1 MSVTYVPSTATL
13 VNIITTTP
21 RTLLLPPA
29 NERQGRV
36 ITVKDVSGL
45 ANTNPITISTQGTNT
60 FDGSSNIYTLSN
72 AYTAAT
78 FVSRNNNWLLTSA
91 TPINAVT
98 FSTLTG
104 LGTAGY
110 VSTSQL
116 TSTID
121 GLGSSDYVSSSQ
133 LISTVT
139 GIANN
144 VSGVT
149 GSQIN
154 STIDGLATTGY
165 VSSSQLF
172 STIAALGTAGGDV
185 TRWNL
190 FSTTN
195 GLGQIYLSSFLYPYA
210 LSTQLLSTT
219 RGLGILYLSTPSL
232 ASTVQNLGT
241 AGYLSTQHLF
251 SSIAGLGQIFISAPN
266 TVLASQ
272 ISTGVSTNY
281 LNALNSFVLTETAN
295 NIFTGELTV
304 STNLFVNDAP
314 LSLAYATTTPAF
326 PLSITSP
333 AGQPQTFR
341 MTAGT
346 GALTMSLD
354 GNSNATIAS
363 DVPNVSRNPLT
374 FQAYTINATTS
385 SFQFAPNIVANQTNN
400 TQIIGSTIS
409 TGAVLGNQIIFS
421 SLKGDGYE
429 LYNLTAPSTLSV
441 YSTVTGYAAS
451 MNVVST
457 TTLQS
462 TILGLPLYLGYLS
475 TFLQASGGD
484 VLKSMLYST
493 TAGLGTTYVSATNVV
508 LATHIS
514 TGVSTASMN
523 AVNSYVI
530 TETTNEIFTG
540 NLTVSTNLFVNEG
553 PVALNYTTVTPSF
566 PLSIT
571 SPVGQ
576 SQNFRMTA
584 GTGALTMTLDG
595 TSNATITSE
604 VPNVSRNP
612 LNFQAYTITAATSSF
627 IFAPNL
633 TLNPTNNTQI
643 IGSTISTSIT
653 LGNQLIFSSLMGDGS
668 QIYNLTAVST
678 PTVYSTVTGYAAS
691 MNVVSTATLQS
702 TVSGL
707 PLYLGYLSTATIG
720 PVISTALL
728 TASSAQITTGINAG
742 FIQLSNTITSN
753 IWVAVGVGASAAA
766 TIQTSPD
773 GLTWTNSLSGGF
785 SANGNG
791 VAWNGKYWVAV
802 GNDTTN
808 KIQYSSN
815 ATDWLATSGAT
826 FSGQGNDV
834 AWNGSMWVAVGTDAT
849 NTIKY
854 SFDSV
859 NWINSSGFTTS
870 GLGVAWNGFIWVAV
884 GSDTTAANAIRY
896 SYDGITW
903 FASAATE
910 NSTYQS
916 AVAWNGYMWL
926 VGGTTSVSG
935 NSISYSKD
943 GINWILSAAPFQS
956 AATHIAWNG
965 TIWLA
970 TGTDTGATYPIYS
983 YDGLKWTY
991 GTGLQFSVNA
1001 LSAQWNGT
1009 YWVAVGQDA
1018 TNSVKYSSDGI
1029 NWINST
1035 ANNFTTSANAVGFSS
1050 NLTPSYQQAN
1060 FRAHAQP
1067 IPLFFDSTNQFLF
1080 TPTSLVIN
1088 NTLNI
1093 NNRLDRVGINCNA
1106 PSYDLD
1112 IYGSANV
1119 SSVLYASSFV
1129 GDGSRLLNITTQSL
1143 LTSSIDGL
1151 GNLGYVSSLDFS
1163 TLTDLAISSIGLTNY
1178 ISTEGLN
1185 TALGSTTTS
1194 LISRFTAPVYISA
1207 SFSTVTAFTLL
1218 VCTIQTSTIIAS
1230 SIRTSTLV
1238 SADSAFQRIITS
1250 SLRFF
1255 EGDGF
1260 LTGLDIQASN
1270 ISTIAF
1276 YTSSIRTNAIATSNL
1291 RIGSNVNQ
1299 NILQFYGLTGN
1310 FNNTVIAEQSTG
1322 SFTNELL
1329 LFNGSNSSNQIRVQ
1343 TTGAFRIETGVSAN
1357 LYPNMPQQTN
1367 ARLLIDSNGSMNID
1381 NWVFFVDALTN
1392 RIGLNLGVG
1401 NRPQVD
1407 FDMLGTFRTPNMVV
1421 NTANIS
1427 TLISINAGFST
1438 ILISSTTLLPASTV
1452 ISQLINTNTL
1462 NASTINATSSV
1473 FSTLIVSSVLTTSSF
1488 FTTIGN
1494 AFNFTISSLSANTI
1508 STNLL
1513 FANNVFFSTL
1523 KISTFNTNFLATQS
1537 LLTSSL
1543 GFFQGD
1549 GFLTGMDIQNSNIS
1563 TIALY
1568 TSSIKTN
1575 AIATSNL
1582 FIGSN
1587 VNQNILQF
1595 YGLTGNFNNNVITE
1609 QSTGS
1614 LTHELLLFNGSNS
1627 SNQIRIQT
1635 TGAFRIETGV
1645 SANLYPNMPQ
1655 QTNARLLIDSNGSMN
1670 IDNWVFFVDALTNR
1684 IGLNLGVGNRPQVDF
1699 DMLGTF
1705 RAPNIVINTA
1715 NISTLISINAGFS
1728 TILIS
1733 STTLLPASTVIS
1745 QLINTNTLNASTIN
1759 ATSSVFSTLIVSS
1772 VLTTSSFF
1780 TTIGNAFNFTISS
1793 LSANTI
1799 STNLLFANNVFF
1811 STLKISTFNTNFLA
1825 T

>member
-21 RTLLLPPA
+21 RTLLLPLA

-36 ITVKDVSGL
+36 ITVKDVTGL

-232 ASTVQNLGT
+232 ASTVRNLGT

-363 DVPNVSRNPLT
+363 D
-374 FQAYTINATTS
+374 I
-385 SFQFAPNIVANQTNN
+385 
-400 TQIIGSTIS
+400 
-409 TGAVLGNQIIFS
+409 
-421 SLKGDGYE
+421 
-429 LYNLTAPSTLSV
+429 
-441 YSTVTGYAAS
+441 
-451 MNVVST
+451 
-457 TTLQS
+457 
-462 TILGLPLYLGYLS
+462 
-475 TFLQASGGD
+475 
-484 VLKSMLYST
+484 
-493 TAGLGTTYVSATNVV
+493 
-508 LATHIS
+508 
-514 TGVSTASMN
+514 
-523 AVNSYVI
+523 
-530 TETTNEIFTG
+530 
-540 NLTVSTNLFVNEG
+540 
-553 PVALNYTTVTPSF
+553 
-566 PLSIT
+566 
-571 SPVGQ
+571 
-576 SQNFRMTA
+576 
-584 GTGALTMTLDG
+584 
-595 TSNATITSE
+595 
-604 VPNVSRNP
+604 PNVSRNP

-991 GTGLQFSVNA
+991 GTGVQFSVNA

-1218 VCTIQTSTIIAS
+1218 VCTIQTS

-1310 FNNTVIAEQSTG
+1310 FNNTVITEQSTG
-1322 SFTNELL
+1322 SLTHELL

-1582 FIGSN
+1582 RIGSN

-1684 IGLNLGVGNRPQVDF
+1684 IGLNLGVNNRPQVDF

-1759 ATSSVFSTLIVSS
+1759 ATSSVFSTLIISS

-1799 STNLLFANNVFF
+1799 STNLLFANATFVS
-1811 STLKISTFNTNFLA
+1811 STLVSTLSAYNTTTQRLLVSSLRFYDGDGFISLPDLQTSNVSTIAFYASSIATNGIIASNIGVNTKIPQFMLDVNGNARVSTLFIDTGAMRSTTTTFSLSVWGAGGPARVGGTTWTQISDRRMKESIVEADYTMCYEDIKAIPLRRFTYTSTFFETVPLRDRNVLGFIAQEVKELQPKSIVVSEAFGVSDLNWLNIDQLNMSLYGAVKKLINDKEELTSSVIGLQTLLGFCMSTVA
-1825 T
+1825 TLGGNI